1 MNERQKRLIEV
12 YEHLRRYF
20 GIHTKT
26 GFAEALHYGRT
37 SLSAAINGDESYLT
51 DKLFKNICEAYP
63 GVFDLNYLLTGEGQ
77 LLTIE
82 EEVKSEDIEKAINP
96 TSAPKAIDYTFLI
109 EKAVEKATAYADKT
123 IAMMEKQ
130 INRLENDLDAK
141 EQEMKRLQ
149 ARIQEL
155 EAENIIFK
163 NGEGLGKYQ
172 FEMGVSDKNEPQQTR
187 V

>member
-1 MNERQKRLIEV
+1 MVSREKRLHEV
-12 YEHLRRYF
+12 FEHLRKFF
-20 GIHTKT
+20 GIHTQT
-26 GFAEALHYGRT
+26 DFAVALKYSRVYI
-37 SLSAAINGDESYLT
+37 SSALNGNEKNLT
-51 DKLFKNICEAYP
+51 DKLFENICEAYP

-82 EEVKSEDIEKAINP
+82 EEVKSEDLEKAVNP
-96 TSAPKAIDYTFLI
+96 TSVPQAIDYTFLI

-141 EQEMKRLQ
+141 EQEIKRLQ

-163 NGEGLGKYQ
+163 NEESLGKYP
-172 FEMGVSDKNEPQQTR
+172 FEMGVSDKNEQKRTH